1 MLDTCGPVKVVIEIN
16 HNLREDELMSCT
28 QDTIL
33 SSSLIQADPF
43 DRYLHYFKSTSR
55 WE

>member
-1 MLDTCGPVKVVIEIN
+1 MLDTCGPVKVVIKIN

-33 SSSLIQADPF
+33 GLPLIKSDPF
-43 DRYLHYFKSTSR
+43 DR
-55 WE
+55 